1 MTFARRLKRS
11 MDNRGISPSQLARLV
26 GVSATAVSNWLN
38 NGTIPRPEMQA
49 SVARVL
55 GVSQQHL
62 LAGVAESATI
72 QRQRTVAEII
82 NEAQREIAMVSGL
95 PIDRVRIRVEYGS
108 D

>member
-1 MTFARRLKRS
+1 MA
-11 MDNRGISPSQLARLV
+11 DRGISPSQLARLV
-26 GVSATAVSNWLN
+26 NVSPTAVSNWLN

-49 SVARVL
+49 SVAKVL

-62 LAGVAESATI
+62 LAGVAESTTTP
-72 QRQRTVAEII
+72 RQRTVAEII
-82 NEAQREIAMVSGL
+82 NEAQREIAVISGL